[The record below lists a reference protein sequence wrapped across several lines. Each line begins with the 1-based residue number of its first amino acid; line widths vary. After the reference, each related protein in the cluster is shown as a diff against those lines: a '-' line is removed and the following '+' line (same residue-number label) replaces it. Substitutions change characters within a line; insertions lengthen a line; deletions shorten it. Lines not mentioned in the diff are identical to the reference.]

1 MNEESSNPNIE
12 WKKPGFDFNEKI
24 TLKTNVRKA
33 VEYEAQNK
41 NSGVN
46 KSYTPSPAELPKGLK
61 KIRKKIKDAF
71 DEDEEEDDDYQIAA
85 FEMMNVSGN
94 DGTLLNALQEDEK
107 KFLRQNEE
115 IQTVNVLQQTER
127 NQKIADAEKMA
138 RDSGLKKG
146 LDKKVLAKTFQN
158 TGIGEDLTREAVS
171 RQVARSFKFK
181 GEKVP
186 AKDAKKLII
195 GIKRIQQIGGKEAI
209 GGIKLKDVLEAGEGR
224 NEHRDTI
231 KKMLEKSG
239 RIDKKGKKV
248 KRSGNDLQL
257 KNARLAQKLE
267 ETSRA

>member
-1 MNEESSNPNIE
+1 
-12 WKKPGFDFNEKI
+12 
-24 TLKTNVRKA
+24 
-33 VEYEAQNK
+33 
-41 NSGVN
+41 
-46 KSYTPSPAELPKGLK
+46 
-61 KIRKKIKDAF
+61 
-71 DEDEEEDDDYQIAA
+71 
-85 FEMMNVSGN
+85 MMNVSGN

-186 AKDAKKLII
+186 AKDAKKLIT